1 LHFVYK
7 KGLRERRNCKKLR
20 KMNLAERVL
29 PIFEAHKNEEEIEIE
44 IRLGKHNGSLFDT
57 NVGKDTWK
65 RVLAGLKKYD
75 GWESVK
81 TTTADVYYNDA
92 NNVRITCD
100 EESGEQTM
108 IQKISVIKE
117 DFKRD
122 PLDVRFCV
130 AREIPTSG
138 EYEMDRK
145 RSKTRHSFVRKNL
158 SIDMTIS
165 SGDNVDMDSEEEAMY
180 QIEMEIVKPS
190 DVDSI
195 YKFQNILQK
204 IDDLC
209 KLIPQ

>member
-1 LHFVYK
+1 
-7 KGLRERRNCKKLR
+7 
-20 KMNLAERVL
+20 MNLAERVL

>member
-1 LHFVYK
+1 
-7 KGLRERRNCKKLR
+7 
-20 KMNLAERVL
+20 MNLAEKVL
-29 PIFEAHKNEEEIEIE
+29 PIFEAHKNEDDIEVE

-57 NVGKDTWK
+57 NVGKDVWK
-65 RVLAGLKKYD
+65 RVLSGLKKYD

-81 TTTADVYYNDA
+81 MTTSDVYYNDA
-92 NNVRITCD
+92 NNIRITCD
-100 EESGEQTM
+100 EDTGEQTM
-108 IQKISVIKE
+108 IQKISVVKE

-165 SGDNVDMDSEEEAMY
+165 VGDNADMDSEEEATY
-180 QIEMEIVKPS
+180 QIELEIVKPG

-204 IDDLC
+204 IDDLG
-209 KLIPQ
+209 KLISM

>member
-1 LHFVYK
+1 MDIQAIIDK
-7 KGLRERRNCKKLR
+7 
-20 KMNLAERVL
+20 VL
-29 PIFEAHKNEEEIEIE
+29 PIFEAHKNEGDIEVE

-65 RVLAGLKKYD
+65 RVLKGLKKYD

-81 TTTADVYYNDA
+81 MSTSDVYYSDS
-92 NNVRITCD
+92 NNIRITSD

-117 DFKRD
+117 DFKCD

-130 AREIPTSG
+130 AREIPTTG

-145 RSKTRHSFVRKNL
+145 RTKTRHSFVRKNL

-165 SGDNVDMDSEEEAMY
+165 SGDNADMDSEEEANY
-180 QIEMEIVKPS
+180 QIELEIMKPEA
-190 DVDSI
+190 VDDI

-204 IDDLC
+204 VSDLS
-209 KLIPQ
+209 KLISA

>member
-1 LHFVYK
+1 MDIIDK
-7 KGLRERRNCKKLR
+7 
-20 KMNLAERVL
+20 VL
-29 PIFEAHKNEEEIEIE
+29 PVFEAHKQEDDIEVE

-57 NVGKDTWK
+57 NVGKDVWK

-81 TTTADVYYNDA
+81 MTTSDVYYNDT
-92 NNVRITCD
+92 NNIRITCD
-100 EESGEQTM
+100 EDSGEQMM
-108 IQKISVIKE
+108 IQKISFFKE

-145 RSKTRHSFVRKNL
+145 RTKTRHSFVRKNL

-165 SGDNVDMDSEEEAMY
+165 SGDNADMDSEEEATY
-180 QIEMEIVKPS
+180 QIELEIVKPS

-204 IDDLC
+204 IDDLS
-209 KLIPQ
+209 KLIPV

>member
-1 LHFVYK
+1 MDLTDKV
-7 KGLRERRNCKKLR
+7 
-20 KMNLAERVL
+20 LA
-29 PIFEAHKNEEEIEIE
+29 IFEAHKNEGDIEIE

-57 NVGKDTWK
+57 NVGKDVWK
-65 RVLAGLKKYD
+65 QVLAGLKKYN
-75 GWESVK
+75 GWESTK
-81 TTTADVYYNDA
+81 MTTSDVYYNDA
-92 NNVRITCD
+92 NGVRITCD

-108 IQKISVIKE
+108 IQKVNVVKE
-117 DFKRD
+117 DFKKN
-122 PLDVRFCV
+122 PLDVRFCI

-138 EYEMDRK
+138 EYDMDRK
-145 RSKTRHSFVRKNL
+145 RTKTRHSFVRKNL

-165 SGDNVDMDSEEEAMY
+165 SGDNVDMDSEEEATY
-180 QIEMEIVKPS
+180 QIELEIVKPS

>member
-1 LHFVYK
+1 MDLTDKV
-7 KGLRERRNCKKLR
+7 
-20 KMNLAERVL
+20 LA
-29 PIFEAHKNEEEIEIE
+29 IFEAHKNEGDIEVE

-57 NVGKDTWK
+57 NVGKDVWK
-65 RVLAGLKKYD
+65 QVLNGLKKYD
-75 GWESVK
+75 GWESTK
-81 TTTADVYYNDA
+81 MTTSDVYYNDS

-100 EESGEQTM
+100 EDTGEQTM
-108 IQKISVIKE
+108 IQKIAVVKE
-117 DFKRD
+117 DFKRE

-145 RSKTRHSFVRKNL
+145 RTKTRHSFVRKNL

-165 SGDNVDMDSEEEAMY
+165 SGDNADMDSEEEASY
-180 QIEMEIVKPS
+180 QIELEIVKPS

-209 KLIPQ
+209 KLISQ

>member
-1 LHFVYK
+1 MYK
-7 KGLRERRNCKKLR
+7 KGLRERRICKKLR
-20 KMNLAERVL
+20 KMNLTEKVL
-29 PIFEAHKNEEEIEIE
+29 PIFEAHKGEGDIEVE

-65 RVLAGLKKYD
+65 RVLQGLKKYD

-81 TTTADVYYNDA
+81 MTTADVYYNDA

-100 EESGEQTM
+100 EESGEQIM

-165 SGDNVDMDSEEEAMY
+165 SGDNVDMDSEEEASY
-180 QIEMEIVKPS
+180 QIELEIVKPS

-209 KLIPQ
+209 KLISPQI

>member
-1 LHFVYK
+1 MDLTEK
-7 KGLRERRNCKKLR
+7 I
-20 KMNLAERVL
+20 L
-29 PIFEAHKNEEEIEIE
+29 PIFEAYKNEEDIEIE

-65 RVLAGLKKYD
+65 RVLGGLKKYD

-81 TTTADVYYNDA
+81 MTTADVYYNDA
-92 NNVRITCD
+92 NNIRITCD
-100 EESGEQTM
+100 EDSGEQTM
-108 IQKISVIKE
+108 IQKVSVIKN
-117 DFKRD
+117 DSKRD

-145 RSKTRHSFVRKNL
+145 RTKTRHSFVRKNL

-180 QIEMEIVKPS
+180 QIEMEIIKPP

-195 YKFQNILQK
+195 YKLQNILQK

>member
-1 LHFVYK
+1 MDIIDK
-7 KGLRERRNCKKLR
+7 
-20 KMNLAERVL
+20 VL
-29 PIFEAHKNEEEIEIE
+29 PVFEAHKQEDDIEVE

-57 NVGKDTWK
+57 NVGKDVWK
-65 RVLAGLKKYD
+65 RVLTGLKKYD

-81 TTTADVYYNDA
+81 MTTSDVYYNDT

-100 EESGEQTM
+100 EETGEQTM
-108 IQKISVIKE
+108 IQKISFFKE

-130 AREIPTSG
+130 AREIPTTG

-145 RSKTRHSFVRKNL
+145 RTKTRHSFVRKNL

-165 SGDNVDMDSEEEAMY
+165 SGDNADMDSEEEATY
-180 QIEMEIVKPS
+180 QIELEIVKPS

-204 IDDLC
+204 IDDLS
-209 KLIPQ
+209 KLIPV

>member
-1 LHFVYK
+1 MDLIEK
-7 KGLRERRNCKKLR
+7 I
-20 KMNLAERVL
+20 L
-29 PIFEAHKNEEEIEIE
+29 PVFEAHKNEEDIEVE

-57 NVGKDTWK
+57 NVGKDVWK
-65 RVLAGLKKYD
+65 QVLAGLKKYD

-81 TTTADVYYNDA
+81 MTTADVYYNDA

-100 EESGEQTM
+100 EETGEQTM
-108 IQKISVIKE
+108 IQKISVIKN

-165 SGDNVDMDSEEEAMY
+165 SGDNADMDSEEEATY
-180 QIEMEIVKPS
+180 QIELEIVKPS
-190 DVDSI
+190 DVDSV
-195 YKFQNILQK
+195 YKLQNILQK
-204 IDDLC
+204 IDDLS
-209 KLIPQ
+209 KLIPR

>member
-1 LHFVYK
+1 MDLIEK
-7 KGLRERRNCKKLR
+7 I
-20 KMNLAERVL
+20 L
-29 PIFEAHKNEEEIEIE
+29 PVFEAHKNEEDIEVE

-57 NVGKDTWK
+57 NVGKDVWK
-65 RVLAGLKKYD
+65 QVLAGLKKYD

-100 EESGEQTM
+100 EETGEQTM
-108 IQKISVIKE
+108 IQKISVIKN

-165 SGDNVDMDSEEEAMY
+165 SGDNADMDSEEEATY
-180 QIEMEIVKPS
+180 QIELEIVKPS
-190 DVDSI
+190 DVDSV
-195 YKFQNILQK
+195 YKLQNILQK
-204 IDDLC
+204 IDDLS
-209 KLIPQ
+209 KLIPR

>member
-1 LHFVYK
+1 MDVQSIANH
-7 KGLRERRNCKKLR
+7 
-20 KMNLAERVL
+20 VL
-29 PIFEAHKNEEEIEIE
+29 PIFEAHKNEGNIEVE

-65 RVLAGLKKYD
+65 RVLKGLKKYN

-81 TTTADVYYNDA
+81 TSTADVYYNDN
-92 NNVRITCD
+92 NNVRITSD

-108 IQKISVIKE
+108 IQKISVVKE
-117 DFKRD
+117 DFKRE

-130 AREIPTSG
+130 AREIPMSG

-145 RSKTRHSFVRKNL
+145 RTKTRHSFVRKNM

-165 SGDNVDMDSEEEAMY
+165 SGDNADMDSEEEASY
-180 QIEMEIVKPS
+180 QIEMEFVKPS

-195 YKFQNILQK
+195 YKFKNILQK
-204 IDDLC
+204 IDDLT
-209 KLIPQ
+209 KLISQ